1 MTTGLRRGLVG
12 LLALLLF
19 SGFMGLGAWQVK
31 RLFWKLDLIERVNL
45 RVSAP
50 SVIAP
55 TEINGKEDEYRHV
68 RVTGRFLAGKDV
80 QVKAVTV
87 IGSGFWLLSPLQ
99 LDTGGLVLIN
109 RGFVPPRWTA
119 PAAIT
124 TEASV
129 TVTGLLRLSERGGG
143 FLRSNDPANQRWF
156 SRDVSAIALNQGLT
170 QVAPYFIDAQV
181 DETVDSAQPVAGLT
195 VIAFHNSHLIYA
207 ITWFALALMVVGA
220 AFILA
225 RHNSKKLIA

>member
-50 SVIAP
+50 AVIAP
-55 TEINGKEDEYRHV
+55 TQIDGTNDEYRHV
-68 RVTGRFLAGKDV
+68 RVTGRFLTGKDV
-80 QVKAVTV
+80 QVKAVTE
-87 IGSGFWLLSPLQ
+87 IGSGFWLISPLQ
-99 LDTGGLVLIN
+99 LDTGGLVLVN

-119 PAAIT
+119 PQVST
-124 TEASV
+124 PEASV
-129 TVTGLLRLSERGGG
+129 TVTGLLRLSEIGGG

-156 SRDVSAIALNQGLT
+156 SRDVSAIALNQGLSR
-170 QVAPYFIDAQV
+170 VAPYFIDAQV
-181 DETVDSAQPVAGLT
+181 SEPVDKAQPVAGLT
-195 VIAFHNSHLIYA
+195 VIAFHNSHLVYA
-207 ITWFALALMVVGA
+207 VTWFALALMVLGA
-220 AFILA
+220 VFVLA
-225 RHNSKKLIA
+225 RHNKKSNL